1 MKELLQK
8 HRSSWA
14 NREYSMSAVAG
25 IFYLVASLILNFFT
39 NRYAAANQSNFV
51 SDIIL
56 DNIPVW
62 NVQFLVTYGAIF
74 FIFFVV
80 ALIVEEPKR
89 LPFIVKS
96 VALFVV
102 IRAVFM
108 TLTHIAPSPD
118 VITLGDSEI
127 LRFIG
132 MNYTSDLFFSGH
144 TGFPFLLALIFWDHR
159 KLRIAF
165 MIISVILATSVLLG
179 HLHYSIDVF
188 AAYFITYTIFS
199 MSERFFKRD
208 YQLLVS

>member
-1 MKELLQK
+1 MG
-8 HRSSWA
+8 
-14 NREYSMSAVAG
+14 M
-25 IFYLVASLILNFFT
+25 FYLIASLVFNYFT
-39 NRYAAANQSNFV
+39 NSYAAANQSNFV

-62 NVQFLVTYGAIF
+62 NVQFLVTYGALF

-80 ALIVEEPKR
+80 VLIAEEPRR

-96 VALFVV
+96 AALFVV
-102 IRAVFM
+102 IRGFFM

-118 VITLGDSEI
+118 VIALADND
-127 LRFIG
+127 LLKFIG

-144 TGFPFLLALIFWDHR
+144 TGFPFLLALTFWSH
-159 KLRIAF
+159 KNLRIAF
-165 MIISVILATSVLLG
+165 ILISIVLAVSVLLG

-199 MSERFFKRD
+199 LSKRFFSKD
-208 YQLLVS
+208 YVLLIN